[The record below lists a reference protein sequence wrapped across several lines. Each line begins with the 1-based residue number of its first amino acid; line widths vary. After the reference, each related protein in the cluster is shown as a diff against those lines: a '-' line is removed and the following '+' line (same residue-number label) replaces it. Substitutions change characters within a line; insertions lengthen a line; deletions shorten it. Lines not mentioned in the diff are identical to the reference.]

1 MTLRTAARQAPLST
15 GFSMQED
22 WSGLPLPSPGDLP
35 DPGIK
40 AGSPALKADSL
51 ASEAPGK
58 SQRFLPPLP
67 PEVRELTSPT
77 REATVSLVIARS
89 PKPWTTRF

>member
-15 GFSMQED
+15 GFSRQED